1 MQFHH
6 YMFSVYSSSLEYHRQ
21 SLCIMTVTH
30 LEVRQA
36 EFDLPVQTTRSHEGR
51 VQGVRSVGGHQH
63 FDVATWVKAIQLVD
77 ELQHCSLNLVV
88 SASTV
93 VKTSTWLFQKLQKKY
108 ILTLYHI

>member
-1 MQFHH
+1 MC
-6 YMFSVYSSSLEYHRQ
+6 SVCSSSLEYHHQ
-21 SLCIMTVTH
+21 SLCVAKTVTH
-30 LEVRQA
+30 LQVRQA

-63 FDVATWVKAIQLVD
+63 FDVTTWVEAIQLVD

-93 VKTSTWLFQKLQKKY
+93 VKTSTWSFQKLQKKY